1 MYRGFEIQLAVTMRR
16 VLVAETNP
24 SAVRESTALK
34 PSREALVDLARTN
47 PVSLQCLAGASY
59 RHYPQVE
66 GECANLYMRALHK
79 KLVYLGIAMSQQQA
93 EANWRDLLDIY
104 RKNGSMLFFL
114 KKRGPMVPIR
124 YFSSIYL
131 PVPTSVLTPSHLE
144 YAVRSYCCR
153 FIPELKEVP
162 VTWVEKTEAAEI
174 DREIWTRAQQSA
186 RKQTEEERVHIH
198 ANERDFTPEN
208 SCQ

>member
-24 SAVRESTALK
+24 SHIRENTALK
-34 PSREALVDLARTN
+34 PSRQALVDLARTN
-47 PVSLQCLAGASY
+47 PASLQCLAGASY

-66 GECANLYMRALHK
+66 GGCTNLYMTTLHK

-104 RKNGSMLFFL
+104 RKNDSMLFFL

-131 PVPTSVLTPSHLE
+131 PVPTSVLTTRYLE
-144 YAVRSYCCR
+144 YAVQSYCDR
-153 FIPELKEVP
+153 FIPELKELP
-162 VTWVEKTEAAEI
+162 ISWVKETEAAEI
-174 DREIWTRAQQSA
+174 DREIWTRAQQGA
-186 RKQTEEERVHIH
+186 HRQTEEERVRIH
-198 ANERDFTPEN
+198 ANERDFSPSN
-208 SCQ
+208 SHE